1 MVIKGARIT
10 GDARMT
16 EKFKLVLIGEII
28 NKTYEYP
35 GADPTS
41 WSGFLEGTL
50 NAIRAVI
57 NFEEGEHESDTS
69 V

>member
-1 MVIKGARIT
+1 MVIKGASMA
-10 GDARMT
+10 D
-16 EKFKLVLIGEII
+16 KFTLALIDEII

-50 NAIRAVI
+50 NAIGAVI
-57 NFEEGEHESDTS
+57 NFGEGEKDERDTA
-69 V
+69 VPAE